1 MRRRTRRRIA
11 RPSLN
16 YDSFLDTLTNTLG
29 VLMFICLFTSL
40 IASQSNSNAVVRTPL
55 VSDTKKTPRFFEIRD
70 NNVTYIDDE
79 KIGKEIEQLT
89 VNLPACNRPNLPTN
103 SNPSLYQNYAEQFSY
118 YRDCLRSRASR
129 LVNFQSR
136 TEYYNV
142 SMVNASTFSLLYEP
156 IDGKVGESKEELTI
170 ENSEF
175 NQILAKLDPT
185 KDYLAFIVRPN
196 SFATFR
202 EAREQAWTKGFNVGW
217 EPHKIET
224 PIIFGSGGRAIGVQ

>member
-1 MRRRTRRRIA
+1 MRRRTRRRIE

-29 VLMFICLFTSL
+29 VLMFICLFTTL

-55 VSDTKKTPRFFEIRD
+55 VSNTKKTPRFFEIRD
-70 NNVTYIDDE
+70 NKITYIDDE

-89 VNLPACNRPNLPTN
+89 VHLPACNKPTLPTA
-103 SNPSLYQNYAEQFSY
+103 SNPFLYQNYTEQFTY
-118 YRDCLRSRASR
+118 YRDCLRSRADR
-129 LVNFQSR
+129 LVNFQSQ

-156 IDGKVGESKEELTI
+156 IEGKVGESKEELTL

-175 NQILAKLDPT
+175 NQILAKLDPK

-202 EAREQAWTKGFNVGW
+202 QAREQAWTKGFNVGW
-217 EPHKIET
+217 EPHKTET
-224 PIIFGSGGRAIGVQ
+224 PIIFGSGGRAINVQ

>member
-1 MRRRTRRRIA
+1 MTRRTRRRID

-29 VLMFICLFTSL
+29 VLMFICLFTTL

-55 VSDTKKTPRFFEIRD
+55 VSDTKKIPRFFEIRD
-70 NNVTYIDDE
+70 NKITYIDDE

-89 VNLPACNRPNLPTN
+89 VNLPACNKPNLSTN
-103 SNPSLYQNYAEQFSY
+103 SNPFLSQNYAEQFSY
-118 YRDCLRSRASR
+118 YRDCLRNRASR
-129 LVNFQSR
+129 LVNFQSQ

-156 IDGKVGESKEELTI
+156 IEDKVGESKEELSI
-170 ENSEF
+170 DDSEF
-175 NQILAKLDPT
+175 NQILAKLDPN

-196 SFATFR
+196 SFSTFR
-202 EAREQAWTKGFNVGW
+202 EARDRAWTKGFNVGW
-217 EPHKIET
+217 EPHKNET